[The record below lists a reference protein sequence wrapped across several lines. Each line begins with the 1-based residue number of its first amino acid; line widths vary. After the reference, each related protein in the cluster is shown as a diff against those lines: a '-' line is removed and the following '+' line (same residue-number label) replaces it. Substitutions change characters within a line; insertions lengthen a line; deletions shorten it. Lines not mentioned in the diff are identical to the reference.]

1 MDIKILEYNNDVT
14 VKTID
19 NFDEV
24 EQIFINVISGDEELV
39 IVYKDDS
46 TKVVNPGR
54 ANRYEDYIDYI
65 YVIYD
70 KNESINLID
79 NPRFMNRK
87 DSYWLD
93 DVEDDDLYMQFV
105 VR

>member
-39 IVYKDDS
+39 IVYKDYS

-54 ANRYEDYIDYI
+54 ANLYEDYIDYI

>member
-1 MDIKILEYNNDVT
+1 MDIKVFKHDGDFT

-19 NFDEV
+19 NIDEV
-24 EQIFINVISGDEELV
+24 EQMFIKVISGDEELV

-46 TKVVNPGR
+46 TKIVDPGKTTR
-54 ANRYEDYIDYI
+54 FKDYIDYI

-79 NPRFMNRK
+79 TSRFINRNN
-87 DSYWLD
+87 SCWLD
-93 DVEDDDLYMQFV
+93 DVEDDDLYMHFV
-105 VR
+105 LQ